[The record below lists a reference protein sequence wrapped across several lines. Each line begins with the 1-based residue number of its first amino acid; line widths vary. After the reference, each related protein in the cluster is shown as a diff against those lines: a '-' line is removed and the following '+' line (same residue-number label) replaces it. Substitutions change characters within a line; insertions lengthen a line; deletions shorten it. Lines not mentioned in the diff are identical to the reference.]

1 MSICNFRCHYCY
13 LAQRPVAYQGIQP
26 EKIYSPEQVARALS
40 YKRLGG
46 TAYINVCA
54 DGETLL
60 VKDLEFYLKK
70 LVEEGHY
77 IEIITNCSLTSHLQ
91 KFLSWN
97 KDFLKHVEFK
107 CSFHYLELKKHKLLD
122 TFAKNVNSIWEAGS
136 SANIE
141 ITPSDEL
148 IPYID
153 EIKSFSMKN
162 FGALPHI
169 TIGRDERTAGIDV
182 LTNLSK
188 EEYYKI
194 WSQFDSKFFEFK
206 WSIFGKR
213 QERFCYAG
221 LWTTYVNLCDGN
233 AFTCY
238 NNVGL
243 KNIFENPDS
252 ELPSQPVGKC
262 NVPHCFNGH
271 AFLTFDAIP
280 GITKFT
286 YNDMRNRVKKDGKCW
301 LQPEIAYFF
310 SSKLSDSNR
319 ELSDAEKMKYLIMNR
334 LNI

>member
-26 EKIYSPEQVARALS
+26 EKIYSPEHVAKALS
-40 YKRLGG
+40 FKRIGG
-46 TAYINVCA
+46 AAYINVCA

-60 VKDLEFYLKK
+60 VKDLDIYLK
-70 LVEEGHY
+70 LLAEEGHY
-77 IEIITNCSLTSHLQ
+77 IEIITNCTMTYYLQ

-97 KDFLKHVEFK
+97 KELLKHLEFK
-107 CSFHYLELKKHKLLD
+107 CSFHYLELKRRNLLD
-122 TFAKNVNSIWEAGS
+122 TFARNVNSIWKAGA

-148 IPYID
+148 IPLID

-162 FGALPHI
+162 FGAFPHI
-169 TIGRDERTAGIDV
+169 TIGRDETTAGIDI
-182 LTNLSK
+182 LTKLSK
-188 EEYYKI
+188 SEYYKI
-194 WSQFDSKFFEFK
+194 WRQFNSNFFEYK
-206 WSIFGKR
+206 WSIFGKI

-221 LWTTYVNLCDGN
+221 LWTTYINLCDGN

-238 NNVGL
+238 KNIGL
-243 KNIFENPDS
+243 KNIFEYPDS
-252 ELPSQPVGKC
+252 EIPSRPAGKC

-271 AFLTFDAIP
+271 AFLTFGTIP
-280 GITKFT
+280 GATKFN
-286 YNDMRNRVKKDGKCW
+286 YSDMRNRIKIDGQEW
-301 LQPEIAYFF
+301 LQPELKAFF
-310 SSKLSDSNR
+310 SSKLENNNV